1 MELKNVYLG
10 LGINGEKFAP
20 AISDLIK
27 DNNKQL
33 HEEILNSFNSISEN
47 IQNITV
53 PFDKM
58 LTETKN
64 EPGRIAA
71 ENTVSNLIILAENF
85 LRAGKELNWNVII
98 AE

>member
-1 MELKNVYLG
+1 MILKEIIKNH
-10 LGINGEKFAP
+10 NG
-20 AISDLIK
+20 S
-27 DNNKQL
+27 L
-33 HEEILNSFNSISEN
+33 HEEILNSLETVSTN
-47 IQNITV
+47 IENITV

-64 EPGRIAA
+64 GSGRIAA
-71 ENTVSNLIILAENF
+71 EKTVSNLIVLAENF

>member
-1 MELKNVYLG
+1 
-10 LGINGEKFAP
+10 
-20 AISDLIK
+20 
-27 DNNKQL
+27 
-33 HEEILNSFNSISEN
+33 
-47 IQNITV
+47 
-53 PFDKM
+53 M

-71 ENTVSNLIILAENF
+71 ENTVINLIILAENF

>member
-1 MELKNVYLG
+1 
-10 LGINGEKFAP
+10 
-20 AISDLIK
+20 
-27 DNNKQL
+27 
-33 HEEILNSFNSISEN
+33 
-47 IQNITV
+47 
-53 PFDKM
+53 M

-98 AE
+98 VE